1 MLQMKRFHIWV
12 ISITFALMWPCS
24 LSAQS
29 ISDFQVAKVF
39 ATLETTV
46 DTFTIAR
53 DDSFTLITLN
63 DVAVGGKIVIP
74 KGSKIV
80 GHVAAVTN
88 KGRDASKSVV
98 GLSIDKA
105 ITANGEIP
113 LQAIIVAL
121 AAPKKS
127 DADTTVSTSRA
138 LPNQPKS
145 GAPARPLMNPADVTL
160 LLSDN
165 DQGAYGFEDVTIS
178 WHLSIPPP
186 LTILATRGKRL
197 KLDAGSQVLLRMMP
211 PQPGK

>member
-1 MLQMKRFHIWV
+1 
-12 ISITFALMWPCS
+12 MWPCS

>member
-1 MLQMKRFHIWV
+1 MKRFHIWV